1 VVIGVNTIFSL
12 YYYLRVV
19 RVMFLTTS
27 EEPALSA
34 NPVGGAIAG
43 ACAVMLVFM
52 LVYPQP
58 LYRLTGD
65 YGKIYLGEKSQIT
78 STKLQTNSNEE
89 NSKSQTNSREA
100 ISHFEIRI
108 RASILLEIGT

>member
-1 VVIGVNTIFSL
+1 
-12 YYYLRVV
+12 
-19 RVMFLTTS
+19 MFLTTS

-65 YGKIYLGEKSQIT
+65 YGKIYLGENP
-78 STKLQTNSNEE
+78 KLQAPNY
-89 NSKSQTNSREA
+89 KQIQTKKIQNLKYQSPTE
-100 ISHFEIRI
+100 SMPVFEFRND
-108 RASILLEIGT
+108 